1 MTERKIMLRL
11 DEVRD
16 FVATASQCDFDI
28 DIFYNRYSVD
38 AKSILGELG
47 LDLRQPLTVRCNGY
61 SEEFDSYL
69 NRFAMAS

>member
-11 DEVRD
+11 DEVKD
-16 FVATASQCDFDI
+16 FVDAASRCDFDI

-38 AKSILGELG
+38 AKSILGVMG
-47 LDLRQPLTVRCNGY
+47 LDFRQPLTVRCNGY

-69 NRFAMAS
+69 NRFAMAC